1 MVICVAYRSVLCHS
15 HQCLDSQLVLLT
27 PACTRCGYQG
37 EALTMSYTSNF
48 GQNSLWGV
56 GRGTYPKEGV
66 LHCGV
71 LGTLWSDNDD
81 ISDNITEK
89 LTLHPFRLFCD
100 YSNSFSLFEGRK
112 LSGSWREQTPTDLRK
127 IQ

>member
-1 MVICVAYRSVLCHS
+1 MCCIQVGAMSQPSVS
-15 HQCLDSQLVLLT
+15 GFT
-27 PACTRCGYQG
+27 AGPANASMYKVRVPRWGTYNVVH
-37 EALTMSYTSNF
+37 LKF
-48 GQNSLWGV
+48 GQNSLWGG
-56 GRGTYPKEGV
+56 GRDVYPKEGV
-66 LHCGV
+66 LHGGV
-71 LGTLWSDNDD
+71 LGTLWSDDDD
-81 ISDNITEK
+81 ISDSITEK